1 MRSPPSLPLADSYWV
16 LPGRLLAGEYPGSLE
31 VGATRERIG
40 SLLAAGVDCFVDL
53 TAEQELPPYA
63 DLLPPHVE
71 HHRRA
76 IRDHSTPAAPEHMLA
91 TLEVVEGSL
100 RAGRCV
106 YVHCHAGIGRTGT
119 VIGCLLVEHG
129 HSGAEALA
137 ALNRLWQ
144 QSARARSWLS
154 VPETAEQIDYVR
166 TWVPRLPQPGAPA
179 PAAQR
184 SRFLGAL
191 VGLAAGDAL
200 AAATQRRLPG
210 TFTPVTAPIG
220 GGPYELPPGAWSD
233 DTAMALCLADSLL
246 ACGGFDAR
254 DQVERYV
261 RWQREGYLSATGC
274 CVGISQG
281 VAQALAAAQW
291 RRQPFAG
298 SHEPRRLDPE
308 PLSRVAPA
316 VMMSFASVEEAVRT
330 AGDAARITCQAP
342 AVVEACGLFAAMLHA
357 ALRGQSKDDVLAPP
371 HGFSGLDASALR
383 PRVRFLARAGYRGNA
398 TARLR
403 TGSTVFQAL
412 EVALCAF
419 DRTLD
424 FEEGALLTANL
435 GERSDVAA
443 AAYGQ
448 LAGAYYGVEA
458 IPAAWRHGLARVEV
472 IEDLAGRLYEA
483 GVRPPAA

>member
-1 MRSPPSLPLADSYWV
+1 MRSPPSQPLPDSYWV
-16 LPGRLLAGEYPGSLE
+16 LPGRLLAGEYPGSFE

-53 TAEQELPPYA
+53 TAEQERTAYA
-63 DLLPPHVE
+63 DLLPSQVE

-76 IRDHSTPAAPEHMLA
+76 IRDHSTPDAPEHMLA
-91 TLEVVEGSL
+91 VLEVVERSL

-129 HSGAEALA
+129 LSGAEALA
-137 ALNRLWQ
+137 ALNRVWQ
-144 QSARARSWLS
+144 QSARARSWPS
-154 VPETAEQIDYVR
+154 IPETAGQIEYVR
-166 TWVPRLPQPGAPA
+166 GWVPRLPQPAGVP
-179 PAAQR
+179 PPVLR

-200 AAATQRRLPG
+200 AAATERRLPG
-210 TFTPVTAPIG
+210 TFTPVAAPIG
-220 GGPYELPPGAWSD
+220 GGPFELPAGAWSD

-254 DQVERYV
+254 DQVQRYV

-274 CVGISQG
+274 CVGISRG

-291 RRQPFAG
+291 RRQRFAG
-298 SHEPRRLDPE
+298 SHEPRQLDPE

-316 VMMSFASVEEAVRT
+316 VMMSFASAEEAVRT

-342 AVVEACGLFAAMLHA
+342 AVIEACRLFAAMLHA

-371 HGFSGLDASALR
+371 RGFAGLDASALR
-383 PRVRFLARAGYRGNA
+383 PRVRFLARAGYRGDV
-398 TARLR
+398 RGQLR
-403 TGSTVFQAL
+403 TGSTVLQAL

-424 FEEGALLTANL
+424 FEEGALLVANL

-448 LAGAYYGVEA
+448 LAGAHYGVEA
-458 IPAAWRHGLARVEV
+458 IPADWRRGLARVEV
-472 IEDLAGRLYEA
+472 IEDLAGRLYQA
-483 GVRPPAA
+483 GVRPP